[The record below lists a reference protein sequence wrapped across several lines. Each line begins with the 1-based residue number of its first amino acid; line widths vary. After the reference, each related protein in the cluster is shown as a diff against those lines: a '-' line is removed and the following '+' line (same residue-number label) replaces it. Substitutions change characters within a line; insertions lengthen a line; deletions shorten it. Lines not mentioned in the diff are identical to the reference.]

1 MKPARAMR
9 AAEWMPCDL
18 YAAYESARHEAAHA
32 LTGWRDAAPE
42 RKRECFSVY
51 RAAADREDAAAVAWM
66 QACAVFDSERAEA
79 A

>member
-1 MKPARAMR
+1 MRPAPAIRAPEQ
-9 AAEWMPCDL
+9 APCDL

-32 LTGWRDAAPE
+32 LAGWRDAAHESKGE
-42 RKRECFSVY
+42 RFSVY

-66 QACAVFDSERAEA
+66 QACSVFDSERAEA